1 MTSWWFQFPN
11 FEAQHTARLSVNV
24 INNLKPRALATTKR
38 ELNLIN
44 LQFGAKNFRSK
55 TLIFTTSAISEMNI
69 IKINNFPA
77 STTGL

>member
-24 INNLKPRALATTKR
+24 INNLKPGALATTKR

-44 LQFGAKNFRSK
+44 LKFGAKIFRSK
-55 TLIFTTSAISEMNI
+55 RLFLRLGQLAKWTS
-69 IKINNFPA
+69 
-77 STTGL
+77 